1 MWQALIPIL
10 GSVFDKVLPDPA
22 AAADAKLKVLELAQR
37 GELAQLDAEAKIAL
51 GQIDINK
58 ADAQSSD
65 AFQRR
70 WRPAAGWV
78 CVAGLTYTFI
88 FQPLFPWLI
97 KVLVL
102 LTGSSMVVPDLP
114 PIDIDYLLGLLG
126 ALLGLGGL
134 RSIERVKGR
143 A

>member
-1 MWQALIPIL
+1 MLQMLIPLL
-10 GSVFDKVLPDPA
+10 GSIVDRIIPDPA
-22 AAADAKLKVLELAQR
+22 QAAEAKLKVMQLAQN
-37 GELAQLDAEAKIAL
+37 GELAQLNAETQLAQ
-51 GQIDINK
+51 GQLEINK
-58 ADAQSSD
+58 ADAQSND

-78 CVAGLTYTFI
+78 CVLGLGYTFL

-97 KVLVL
+97 KVLAL
-102 LTGSSMVVPDLP
+102 ALGSTAQIPDLP
-114 PIDIDYLLGLLG
+114 EIEIDYLLSLLG

-134 RSIERVKGR
+134 RSFERVKGR

>member
-1 MWQALIPIL
+1 MWQALIPVL
-10 GSVFDKVLPDPA
+10 GSIFDKVLPDPQ
-22 AAADAKLKVLELAQR
+22 AAADAKLKVMELAQR
-37 GELAQLDAEAKIAL
+37 GELAQLDAEVQIAK
-51 GQIDINK
+51 GQIEINK
-58 ADAQSSD
+58 ADAESSD

-78 CVAGLTYTFI
+78 CVLGLGYTFL
-88 FQPLFPWLI
+88 FQPMFPWLV
-97 KVLVL
+97 KVLAIAL
-102 LTGSSMVVPDLP
+102 GSTVQIPDLP
-114 PIDIDYLLGLLG
+114 EIDIEYLLGLLG

>member
-10 GSVFDKVLPDPA
+10 GNIFDKVIPDPQA
-22 AAADAKLKVLELAQR
+22 AAEAKLRAVELAQR
-37 GELAQLDAEAKIAL
+37 GELAQLEADVKVAT
-51 GQIDINK
+51 GQLEINK
-58 ADAQSSD
+58 ADAASTD
-65 AFQRR
+65 PFQRR

-78 CVAGLTYTFI
+78 CVVGLGYTFL
-88 FQPLFPWLI
+88 FQPLFPWLL
-97 KVLVL
+97 KVAFLVA
-102 LTGSSMVVPDLP
+102 GSAAQVPDLP
-114 PIDIDYLLGLLG
+114 AIEIDYLLGLLG

>member
-1 MWQALIPIL
+1 MWPALIPLL
-10 GSVFDKVLPDPA
+10 GSIFDKVLPDPQ
-22 AAADAKLKVLELAQR
+22 AAADAKLKVMEIAQR
-37 GELAQLDAEAKIAL
+37 GELAVLEAESRLAQGQL
-51 GQIDINK
+51 DINK

-78 CVAGLTYTFI
+78 CVLGLGYTFL

-97 KVLVL
+97 KVVALAL
-102 LTGSSMVVPDLP
+102 GSTAAIPDLP
-114 PIDIDYLLGLLG
+114 EIEIDYLLSLLG

-134 RSIERVKGR
+134 RSFERVKGR

>member
-1 MWQALIPIL
+1 MWPALIPLL
-10 GSVFDKVLPDPA
+10 GSIFDKVLPDPQ
-22 AAADAKLKVLELAQR
+22 AAADAKLKVMEIAQR
-37 GELAQLDAEAKIAL
+37 GELAQLEAESRLAQ
-51 GQIDINK
+51 GQLEINK
-58 ADAQSSD
+58 ADAQSND

-78 CVAGLTYTFI
+78 CVLGLGYTFL
-88 FQPLFPWLI
+88 FQPLFPWLV
-97 KVLVL
+97 KVIALAL
-102 LTGSSMVVPDLP
+102 GSTAPIPDLP
-114 PIDIDYLLGLLG
+114 EIEIDYLLSLLG

>member
-1 MWQALIPIL
+1 MWPALIPLL
-10 GSVFDKVLPDPA
+10 GSIFDKVLPDPQ
-22 AAADAKLKVLELAQR
+22 AAADAKLKVMEIAQR
-37 GELAQLDAEAKIAL
+37 GELAQLEAETRLAQA
-51 GQIDINK
+51 QIDINK

-78 CVAGLTYTFI
+78 CVLGLAYTFL

-97 KVLVL
+97 KVLALVV
-102 LTGSSMVVPDLP
+102 GSTSAIPDLP
-114 PIDIDYLLGLLG
+114 EIEIDYLLSLLG

-134 RSIERVKGR
+134 RSFERVKGR

>member
-1 MWQALIPIL
+1 MWPALIPLL
-10 GSVFDKVLPDPA
+10 GSIFDKVLPDPQ
-22 AAADAKLKVLELAQR
+22 AAADAKLKVMEIAQR
-37 GELAQLDAEAKIAL
+37 GELAQLEAESRLAQ
-51 GQIDINK
+51 GQLEINK
-58 ADAQSSD
+58 ADAQSND

-78 CVAGLTYTFI
+78 CVLGLAYTFL

-97 KVLVL
+97 KVLALAV
-102 LTGSSMVVPDLP
+102 GSTSAIPDLP
-114 PIDIDYLLGLLG
+114 EIEIDYLLSLLG

-134 RSIERVKGR
+134 RSFERVKGR